1 MKTLLACMG
10 LVIASVANGQTAV
23 PIQNPTVAELLGFA
37 PCAWTANAP
46 APSIVM
52 GFVGSR
58 GTPSRPSPREPA
70 IASNTSPRYHY
81 YCMKLTFDLFG
92 HFVGAVNMAPTK
104 PYWCN
109 YSFNATATYF
119 NGGGYEA
126 YTTAVPAP
134 YGPPT
139 YVPALRDP

>member
-37 PCAWTANAP
+37 PCAWTANGP
-46 APSIVM
+46 APSIVI
-52 GFVGSR
+52 GFD
-58 GTPSRPSPREPA
+58 GTGGHIETFA
-70 IASNTSPRYHY
+70 KGTGYCSNTSPRYHY

-92 HFVGAVNMAPTK
+92 HFVCAVNMPPTK

-109 YSFNATATYF
+109 YSFNVTATYF
-119 NGGGYEA
+119 NVSGYEA
-126 YTTAVPAP
+126 YTTAVPAS

-139 YVPALRDP
+139 YFPALRDP